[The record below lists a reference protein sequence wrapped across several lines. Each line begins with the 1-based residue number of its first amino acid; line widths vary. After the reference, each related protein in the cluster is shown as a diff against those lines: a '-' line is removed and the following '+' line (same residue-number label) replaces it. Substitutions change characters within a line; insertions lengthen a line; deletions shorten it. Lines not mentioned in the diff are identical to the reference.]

1 MLFRVLWIS
10 KTSLLFSVF
19 LKFVVV
25 NVMSADKGEPFHLN
39 LRFKNN
45 TGFLYF
51 IFISCIPVNFTTI
64 FLYRGQKC
72 SPNSIIIQDQVKQIW
87 AKHVVHQRVFDLFSY
102 GTLLFS

>member
-25 NVMSADKGEPFHLN
+25 NIMSAEKGEPFHLN

-45 TGFLYF
+45 FFYYFFFLFFKQFY
-51 IFISCIPVNFTTI
+51 
-64 FLYRGQKC
+64 L
-72 SPNSIIIQDQVKQIW
+72 QDDHLHYLQ
-87 AKHVVHQRVFDLFSY
+87 H
-102 GTLLFS
+102 

>member
-51 IFISCIPVNFTTI
+51 ILYHVFQSTSQPYFCTEDKNVLPTAS
-64 FLYRGQKC
+64 LYRIK
-72 SPNSIIIQDQVKQIW
+72 
-87 AKHVVHQRVFDLFSY
+87 
-102 GTLLFS
+102 